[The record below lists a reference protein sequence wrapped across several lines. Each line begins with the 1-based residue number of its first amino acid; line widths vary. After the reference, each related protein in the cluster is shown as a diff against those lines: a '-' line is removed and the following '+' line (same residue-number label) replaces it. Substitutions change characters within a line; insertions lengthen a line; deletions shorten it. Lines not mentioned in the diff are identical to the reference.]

1 MSIRRRRK
9 TEQFTQINNSVLLN
23 PHLTLKAK
31 GLLAVMMSRPEQW
44 VFYMDWLEKQSRD
57 GREAHQTAMR
67 ELEKGKY
74 VVRLR
79 VQRPNGTFK
88 GWEYLVD
95 DAPILDIEP
104 GTIVVQEDENPLPPT
119 DGKPGRRSQLT
130 DKRENR
136 QSGKPTDGKPA
147 ANKKEFNKTDSDK
160 KGGGENSLEGDT
172 HEGDELSAS
181 AIRPSSAEHSS
192 SKNEK
197 QHPTP
202 EGLRNSAIFGTSLTS
217 LIVVPQV
224 EASQPDGTADAVGQ
238 DLLVDLQDSTEP
250 LVGMNEQATSLE
262 KVPGRAAAGAG
273 LAKELSGAGNGAGRV
288 GVDSIQPLDAQE
300 LAARPVEPVDGP
312 AYLALRSLLGKKNLP
327 ELVKELTRTGGLSRD
342 PWLKLTEGEI
352 GLVRVLAQ
360 EEAKLTGA
368 NTLTLAVRGL
378 DRLIG
383 AVRVEKSAS
392 AKLAAAQVDPQLLT
406 GQRCRVDAP
415 DGTWALGVVQEVHEV
430 QYRILLD
437 DQGVRKIDRTSVA
450 ELRILRASDAPAPT
464 VAATPA
470 PEGPALFAPVGT
482 SWRRVAGKGGQLGEV
497 VTVQGVLGTKRKLSN
512 GGELAFYTIQK
523 DFEQVLA

>member
-1 MSIRRRRK
+1 MTGAIVTSSGEQHRGFHQSPNVLRDKYMPKIGGDGYGFVNYLVSWSNTETTLSVRRMKRDLNWSQDKLERVTALVLTHCSHFISMTPGDRVTANHWHLDMEKVWLENIVHLAKGASERLAQQATPK
-9 TEQFTQINNSVLLN
+9 TED
-23 PHLTLKAK
+23 
-31 GLLAVMMSRPEQW
+31 SR
-44 VFYMDWLEKQSRD
+44 
-57 GREAHQTAMR
+57 GR
-67 ELEKGKY
+67 LEKGVPEIGTYKEHSLKTKKRG
-74 VVRLR
+74 VR
-79 VQRPNGTFK
+79 NGT
-88 GWEYLVD
+88 
-95 DAPILDIEP
+95 
-104 GTIVVQEDENPLPPT
+104 
-119 DGKPGRRSQLT
+119 GKPHEGPPLSAPVVEL
-130 DKRENR
+130 
-136 QSGKPTDGKPA
+136 G
-147 ANKKEFNKTDSDK
+147 
-160 KGGGENSLEGDT
+160 SLE
-172 HEGDELSAS
+172 
-181 AIRPSSAEHSS
+181 RSS

-197 QHPTP
+197 QPPTP
-202 EGLRNSAIFGTSLTS
+202 EGLRSSSIFGASLTS
-217 LIVVPQV
+217 LVVIPQV
-224 EASQPDGTADAVGQ
+224 EASQPDGTANAVGQ
-238 DLLVDLQDSTEP
+238 GLSVDLQDSAKP

-262 KVPGRAAAGAG
+262 KVPGGAAAGAG
-273 LAKELSGAGNGAGRV
+273 LAKEPSGAGNGAGRA

-300 LAARPVEPVDGP
+300 LASRPVEPVDGP

-327 ELVKELTRTGGLSRD
+327 ELVKELTRTGGLPRD

-415 DGTWALGVVQEVHEV
+415 DGTWVLGVVQEVHEV

-450 ELRILRASDAPAPT
+450 ELRTLRASDAPAPT